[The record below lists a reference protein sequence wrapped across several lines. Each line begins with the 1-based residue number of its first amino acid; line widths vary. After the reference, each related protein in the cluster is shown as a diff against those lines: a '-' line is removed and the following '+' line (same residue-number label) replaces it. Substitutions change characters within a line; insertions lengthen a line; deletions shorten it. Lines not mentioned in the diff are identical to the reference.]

1 MPAQKD
7 FQAKQVKKNLISLDH
22 ITRMLYLNK
31 KDKNKYNLAFFSKWF
46 GVDKDQLAAA
56 LKYVSFL
63 HVKVGKSDI
72 KIEES

>member
-1 MPAQKD
+1 
-7 FQAKQVKKNLISLDH
+7 
-22 ITRMLYLNK
+22 MLYLNK